1 MLQRTIFCSIQ
12 HTKNIETF
20 SSHFQ
25 PTLMKSRLTSKRSH
39 SLMGIILHYWSF
51 IAYHGELHLLI
62 GDRNLVLAE
71 NRHRA
76 QRASGWRARL
86 HHFHGETVQGKWSR
100 SENEMQIPL
109 VGGEDAGFFS
119 FEHRI
124 DLTWEG
130 LIPRRSNF
138 HMLRVDSKSYQ
149 RFSWLCKWIEKHHI
163 PLSICTEGRRVD
175 EYMKLWFSF
184 VIGKRCDI

>member
-1 MLQRTIFCSIQ
+1 
-12 HTKNIETF
+12 
-20 SSHFQ
+20 
-25 PTLMKSRLTSKRSH
+25 MKIRLTSKRPH
-39 SLMGIILHYWSF
+39 SLVGLILHYWSF
-51 IAYHGELHLLI
+51 IAYCGDKPQLNLLI

-138 HMLRVDSKSYQ
+138 HMLRVNSKGYQ
-149 RFSWLCKWIEKHHI
+149 RFSGLCKRIEEHHI
-163 PLSICTEGRRVD
+163 TLSICREGRTSRWIY
-175 EYMKLWFSF
+175 EALIFFCNW
-184 VIGKRCDI
+184 